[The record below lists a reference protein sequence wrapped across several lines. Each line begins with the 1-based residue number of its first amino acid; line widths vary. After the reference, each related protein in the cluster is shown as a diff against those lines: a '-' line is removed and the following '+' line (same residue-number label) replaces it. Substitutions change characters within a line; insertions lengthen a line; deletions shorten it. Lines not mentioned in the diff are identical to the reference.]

1 MWQRLKNGL
10 SRVSDTHGKV
20 AERLAHIPDDPT
32 TPPEEIAIIILGD
45 AGFNFWLN
53 TTDVKAKREA
63 NKYGYKIYCVRG
75 NHEARP
81 ETINTMKTLFD
92 KDVCGPVF
100 MENEFPN
107 IRYFKDGGIYDINGH
122 RTLVIGGAYSVDKW
136 YRLNRAGLTE
146 ETNDPAKSGWFN
158 NELLTEDEML
168 NIAAVTF
175 GEQFD
180 FIFTHTC
187 PLSWEPRD
195 LFLSFIDQSTV
206 DKSMEQWLDVIKDNI
221 DWGIYCFGHFHKDRI
236 ERPRVEQFYGD
247 IEPLEAVWNRWFDD
261 ETIKDEYWLEKSPNY
276 YMEESK

>member
-32 TPPEEIAIIILGD
+32 TLPEEIAIIILGD

-81 ETINTMKTLFD
+81 ETIETMKQVFD
-92 KDVCGPVF
+92 EDVCGPVF

-122 RTLVIGGAYSVDKW
+122 KTLVIGGAYSVDKW
-136 YRLNRAGLTE
+136 YRLNRAGLNE
-146 ETNDPAKSGWFN
+146 QTNDPAKTGWFSS
-158 NELLTEDEML
+158 ELLTEDEML
-168 NIAAVTF
+168 KIASTTF
-175 GEQFD
+175 GEKFD
-180 FIFTHTC
+180 FVFSHTC

-206 DKSMEQWLDVIKDNI
+206 DKSMEQWLDVIKADI
-221 DWGIYCFGHFHKDRI
+221 HWGVWCFGHFHKDRI

>member
-10 SRVSDTHGKV
+10 SRVSDTHSKI

-32 TPPEEIAIIILGD
+32 TPPEETAIIILGD

-53 TTDVKAKREA
+53 TTDIKAKRKA

-75 NHEARP
+75 NHEERP
-81 ETINTMKTLFD
+81 ENIDSMKQVFD
-92 KDVCGPVF
+92 ENVCGPVF

-136 YRLNRAGLTE
+136 YRLARAGLNE
-146 ETNDPAKSGWFN
+146 QTNDPSKTGWFSS
-158 NELLTEDEML
+158 ELLTEDEML
-168 NIAAVTF
+168 KIASATF
-175 GEQFD
+175 GKDFD
-180 FIFTHTC
+180 FVFSHTC

-206 DKSMEQWLDVIKDNI
+206 DKSMEQWLDVIKADI
-221 DWGIYCFGHFHKDRI
+221 HWGVWCFGHFHKDRI
-236 ERPRVEQFYGD
+236 ERPRVEQFYGY
-247 IEPLEAVWNRWFDD
+247 IEDLETVWNRWFD
-261 ETIKDEYWLEKSPNY
+261 EKTIENEYWLEKSPNY

>member
-1 MWQRLKNGL
+1 MAIKKYFLTGD
-10 SRVSDTHGKV
+10 VHGKV

-32 TPPEEIAIIILGD
+32 TLPEEIAIIILGD

-53 TTDVKAKREA
+53 ATDVKAKREA

-81 ETINTMKTLFD
+81 ETIETMKQVFD

-100 MENEFPN
+100 MEDEFPN
-107 IRYFKDGGIYDINGH
+107 IRYFKDGRIYEINGH

-206 DKSMEQWLDVIKDNI
+206 DKSMEQWLDVIKADI
-221 DWGIYCFGHFHKDRI
+221 HWGVWCFGHFHKDRI

>member
-1 MWQRLKNGL
+1 MSITKWYITG
-10 SRVSDTHGKV
+10 DTHSDFSRFEKFYYN
-20 AERLAHIPDDPT
+20 LANDCLYG
-32 TPPEEIAIIILGD
+32 IIILGD
-45 AGFNFWLN
+45 CGLNFYLN
-53 TTDVKAKREA
+53 KTDYKKKEYL
-63 NKYGYKIYCVRG
+63 NKTYPNLIFYCVRG

-81 ETINTMKTLFD
+81 DAIETMKQVFD
-92 KDVCGPVF
+92 EDVCGPVF
-100 MENEFPN
+100 IEDEFPN
-107 IRYFKDGGIYDINGH
+107 IRYFKDGRTYEINGH

-168 NIAAVTF
+168 NIASVTF

-180 FIFTHTC
+180 FVFTHTC
-187 PLSWEPRD
+187 PLSWEPTD

-206 DKSMEQWLDVIKDNI
+206 DKTMEKWLDVIKADI
-221 DWGIYCFGHFHKDRI
+221 HWGVWCFGHFHKDRI

-261 ETIKDEYWLEKSPNY
+261 ETIKDEWWLEKSPHY
-276 YMEESK
+276 YMEESN

>member
-1 MWQRLKNGL
+1 MAIKKYFLTG
-10 SRVSDTHGKV
+10 DTHTKV

-32 TPPEEIAIIILGD
+32 TPPEETAIIILGD

-53 TTDVKAKREA
+53 TTDIKAKREA

-81 ETINTMKTLFD
+81 ENIDSMETVFD
-92 KDVCGPVF
+92 EDVCGPVF

-122 RTLVIGGAYSVDKW
+122 KTLVIGGAYSVDKW

-168 NIAAVTF
+168 KIASVTF

-180 FIFTHTC
+180 FVFSHTC
-187 PLSWEPRD
+187 PLSWEPQD

-221 DWGIYCFGHFHKDRI
+221 DWGIYCFGHYHVDRL
-236 ERPRVEQFYGD
+236 ERPHVEQFYMECKD
-247 IEPLEAVWNRWFDD
+247 IDTIWQRWQNYDKTGELD
-261 ETIKDEYWLEKSPNY
+261 WQLIKSPNFY
-276 YMEESK
+276 VDNNK

>member
-1 MWQRLKNGL
+1 
-10 SRVSDTHGKV
+10 
-20 AERLAHIPDDPT
+20 
-32 TPPEEIAIIILGD
+32 
-45 AGFNFWLN
+45 
-53 TTDVKAKREA
+53 
-63 NKYGYKIYCVRG
+63 
-75 NHEARP
+75 
-81 ETINTMKTLFD
+81 MKQVFD

-100 MENEFPN
+100 MEDEFPN
-107 IRYFKDGGIYDINGH
+107 IRYFKDGRTYEINGH

-221 DWGIYCFGHFHKDRI
+221 DWGIYCFGHYHVDRL
-236 ERPRVEQFYGD
+236 ERPHVEQFYMECKD
-247 IEPLEAVWNRWFDD
+247 IDTIWQRWQNYDKTGELD
-261 ETIKDEYWLEKSPNY
+261 WQLIKSPNFY
-276 YMEESK
+276 VDNNK